1 MGILLA
7 GSATI
12 DFLAAVPTMGF
23 LGLATLV
30 FVVFTRT
37 NLELSDPEAYGFLGL
52 YVLFLVWMT
61 LESVGVI
68 ETVRGI

>member
-1 MGILLA
+1 VGVLLA

-12 DFLAAVPTMGF
+12 DFLVAVPTMGF

-30 FVVFTRT
+30 FIVFTRT
-37 NLELSDPEAYGFLGL
+37 DLELTDLEAYGFLGL
-52 YVLFLVWMT
+52 YAVFLVWIT
-61 LESVGVI
+61 LESIGLI